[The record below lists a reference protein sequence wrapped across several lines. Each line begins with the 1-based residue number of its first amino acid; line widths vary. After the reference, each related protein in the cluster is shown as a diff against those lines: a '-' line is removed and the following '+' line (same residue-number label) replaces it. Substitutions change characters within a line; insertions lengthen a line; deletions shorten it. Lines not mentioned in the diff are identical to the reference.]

1 MNEWLQEKMEGE
13 LFEGVDESEKARFIG
28 NFFSWVRNLFA
39 KKKET
44 KKVNQPRE
52 SLVEH

>member
-1 MNEWLQEKMEGE
+1 MEGE
-13 LFEGVDESEKARFIG
+13 LFEGVDESDKARFIG

-39 KKKET
+39 KEKRT
-44 KKVNQPRE
+44 MKVNQSRE

>member
-1 MNEWLQEKMEGE
+1 MEGE
-13 LFEGVDESEKARFIG
+13 LFEDVDEADKARFIG

-44 KKVNQPRE
+44 KKVKQSRE
-52 SLVEH
+52 SLVEHQEKEEKE